1 MRITRKFL
9 QLTKKTYPHGT
20 ESGLEKYLPE
30 GYTKDQFD
38 NYYIVVG
45 DKPTTMFTCHL
56 DTACSTQSDVK
67 HVFDGNYI
75 KTDGTTVLSADD
87 KAGMT
92 VILYMIK
99 KQIPGVYYFFVGEEC
114 GCIGSGKVARDWS
127 NNPFS
132 EQITKVV
139 SFDRRGTDSVI
150 TEQWGGVCC
159 STVFAV
165 ELSKRLNSVEKTFNY
180 RPDPTGIYTD
190 SAKFISLVSE
200 CTNISVG
207 YYGEHGHSEKQDI
220 EHLKK
225 LCKAVCEIDWETL
238 PVSRKMGIDSL
249 YDYDYEDDGDDDDY
263 VYGLTPGDDD
273 AYPDGYVES
282 NYTYVKYQDKT
293 VKALISK
300 KQLESEKSQIKS
312 WMKNF
317 GINEYT
323 DVIWNGDVLYGV
335 KSTGH
340 EELIA
345 NRGDL
350 SVYIDDLSQI
360 PFEKIFI
367 ID

>member
-20 ESGLEKYLPE
+20 ESQLEKYLPE

-45 DKPTTMFTCHL
+45 DNPSTMFTCHL
-56 DTACSTQSDVK
+56 DTACSTQTKVN
-67 HVFDGNYI
+67 HVFKDNFI
-75 KTDGTTVLSADD
+75 TTDGHSVLSADD

-99 KQIPGVYYFFVGEEC
+99 NQVPGVYYFFVGEEC

-127 NNPFS
+127 NNPFAG
-132 EQITKVV
+132 QVTKVV
-139 SFDRRGTDSVI
+139 SFDRRGTTSVI
-150 TEQWGGVCC
+150 TEQWGGICC
-159 STVFAV
+159 SNEFAI
-165 ELSKRLNSVEKTFNY
+165 ELSKRLNSVESTFGY
-180 RPDPTGIYTD
+180 KPDPTGIYTD
-190 SAKFISLVSE
+190 SAKFISLVPE

-225 LCKAVCEIDWETL
+225 LCKAVCKIDWETL
-238 PVSRKMGIDSL
+238 PVVRSFGISSL
-249 YDYDYEDDGDDDDY
+249 YDDYDYDYD
-263 VYGLTPGDDD
+263 YGLSPTDD
-273 AYPDGYVES
+273 AYPNGFVES
-282 NYTYVKYQDKT
+282 NYTYVRYQDKT
-293 VKALISK
+293 VKALISD
-300 KQLESEKSQIKS
+300 SQIKS
-312 WMKNF
+312 EKQRISSWMVNF
-317 GINEYT
+317 GISEYT
-323 DVIWNGDVLYGV
+323 DIVWNGDVLYGV
-335 KSTGH
+335 KPSGH

-360 PFEKIFI
+360 PLEELFI
-367 ID
+367 VE

>member
-1 MRITRKFL
+1 MRITRKFI

-20 ESGLEKYLPE
+20 ESQLEKYLPE

-45 DKPTTMFTCHL
+45 DKPSTMFTCHL
-56 DTACSTQSDVK
+56 DTACSSQTSVN
-67 HVFDGNYI
+67 HVFKDNFI
-75 KTDGTTVLSADD
+75 TTDGTSVLSADD

-99 KQIPGVYYFFVGEEC
+99 NKVPGVYYFFVGEEC
-114 GCIGSGKVARDWS
+114 GCIGSGKVSRDWL

-132 EQITKVV
+132 DQITKVV

-159 STVFAV
+159 STTFAV
-165 ELSKRLNSVEKTFNY
+165 ELSKRLNDVENTFNY
-180 RPDPTGIYTD
+180 KPDPTGIYTD
-190 SAKFISLVSE
+190 SAKFISLVPE

-207 YYGEHGHSEKQDI
+207 YYGEHGTSEKQDI

-225 LCKAVCEIDWETL
+225 LCKAVCKIDWETL
-238 PVSRKMGIDSL
+238 PIDRKFGIDSL
-249 YDYDYEDDGDDDDY
+249 YDDDYDYESD
-263 VYGLTPGDDD
+263 YGLSDD
-273 AYPDGYVES
+273 AYPDGFSES
-282 NYTYVKYQDKT
+282 NYTYVHYREKT

-300 KQLESEKSQIKS
+300 KQIESEKEQIVS
-312 WMKNF
+312 WMSNF
-317 GINEYT
+317 GISEYK

-335 KSTGH
+335 RQSGY

-350 SVYIDDLSQI
+350 TVYIDDLSQI
-360 PFEKIFI
+360 SLEELFI
-367 ID
+367 VE